1 MKQRL
6 FFGGLALSFALLL
19 SLLVPALADGRA
31 PVAENL
37 ELETYRGVSVGG
49 SLAAKDPDG
58 GLLSFEITTQPGKG
72 SVELCEDGRFVYT
85 PDAGRRGKDY
95 FGYRATDAE
104 GNRSQEATVL
114 ISIVK
119 PKRSAAYAD
128 TAGTAADY
136 AARRLAEA
144 GIYVGQ
150 QVGGE
155 YVFGPDEPITREEF
169 LVTCMLVTGAEAS
182 ETVRRTGFSDDAAI
196 SAWARGYVGAAVRGG
211 LISGY
216 EAEDGA
222 LAVFRPDSPITMAE
236 AACILDRALSLTDA
250 VPTWVPLDDTVP
262 AWARQSAVNVSACGL
277 LPAGVSFTDGT
288 LTRGD
293 AAIALVRA
301 MELR

>member
-6 FFGGLALSFALLL
+6 FFGSLALTFALLL

-49 SLAAKDPDG
+49 SLVAKDPDG
-58 GLLSFEITTQPGKG
+58 GVLSFEITTQPGKG
-72 SVELCEDGRFVYT
+72 SVQLCEDARFVYT

-104 GNRSQEATVL
+104 GNRSQEATVV
-114 ISIVK
+114 INIVK

-136 AARRLAEA
+136 AARRLAEE
-144 GIYVGQ
+144 GIYAGAQLGGQ
-150 QVGGE
+150 

-169 LVTCMLVTGAEAS
+169 LVLCMLVSGADAS
-182 ETVRRTGFSDDAAI
+182 ETVRSTGFSDDAAI

-216 EAEDGA
+216 QTEDSA
-222 LAVFRPDSPITMAE
+222 LAVFRPSSPITVAE

-250 VPTWVPLDDTVP
+250 VPTWVPLDDAVP
-262 AWARQSAVNVSACGL
+262 AWAKQSAVNLSACGL
-277 LPAGVSFTDGT
+277 LPEGVSFTDET
-288 LTRGD
+288 LTRGN
-293 AAIALVRA
+293 AAILLVRA
-301 MELR
+301 MDLK